1 MMPIHVLVA
10 SSSAYRRWWYVEQ
23 LQQHDM
29 EVTTAHDGL
38 TCIQQM
44 RACLPDVVLL
54 EPSLLWGGSHGVLAV
69 RSQEPEFQHI
79 PVVLVAVDGISPDW
93 YELSRYSVQ
102 GLLLRRPSAQK
113 LAATLYAALNEEC
126 DVASTCSDSPV
137 AL

>member
-79 PVVLVAVDGISPDW
+79 PVVLVAVDGI
-93 YELSRYSVQ
+93 
-102 GLLLRRPSAQK
+102 
-113 LAATLYAALNEEC
+113 
-126 DVASTCSDSPV
+126 
-137 AL
+137 